1 MKNFNEIFA
10 ELQGR
15 GQKKRMVAA
24 WGVDTH
30 TIAAAAK
37 AVEMGLAD
45 VTLVGDQDMI
55 AAACAEEGVDVAL
68 FTIVHNANEL
78 ASIVAG

>member
-1 MKNFNEIFA
+1 MKNFSEIFA

-30 TIAAAAK
+30 TIAAAAN

-55 AAACAEEGVDVAL
+55 AAACAEEGVDVG
-68 FTIVHNANEL
+68 INDRR
-78 ASIVAG
+78 

>member
-1 MKNFNEIFA
+1 
-10 ELQGR
+10 
-15 GQKKRMVAA
+15 MVAA

-55 AAACAEEGVDVAL
+55 AAACAEEGVDVAS
-68 FTIVHNANEL
+68 FTVVHNANEL
-78 ASIVAG
+78 ASIAQAVQMIRE